1 MRTESHMKRKASLL
15 KQMIFYFS
23 IAFSLLF
30 SAFGTI
36 ILHYNTES
44 FREQSYGYCRQIVKS
59 HILNTDHYF
68 SQLKDISRIFVSD
81 ADILEA
87 VGLRNDAEAP
97 DYGKE
102 LTLQRNV
109 LDKIKQVDVLGNVDT
124 TLLIGSDYKCLYAYG
139 HSPKRDYDFS
149 REAWFSQ
156 AVTEGGYTSH
166 FTGLHSTPYLISDTG
181 SQTVSIITPIV
192 NTAQYM
198 ATRAAY
204 LMLDVRLAPILTG
217 EEMGKGVQF
226 AIYQGDNA
234 IYFPEGLLTS
244 SQWAEFDALRKTG
257 SGSFAL
263 MRKGFGGDSYL
274 VVRAQSQ
281 VSGWNILGFLPITE
295 IETLRNASTLFAAL
309 MAAASIALIAALS
322 LLISKSL
329 LGPLNQLVGRFND
342 IAAGDTGVTFA
353 PTRSKEI
360 DLLAGTA
367 SNMLESI
374 NRLSRESME
383 NQVLLSR
390 EQFKVLQHQ
399 INPHF
404 FNNTLQSIKA
414 LAMSGDA
421 AAISR
426 ITTLLGKILS
436 YSLYSPLDM
445 VPLDRE
451 IDYIESYILLQKI
464 RYPQITYT
472 IDCPEDLKAVSVP
485 KLIIQPIVENAIEH
499 GFVSV
504 KSGHIHLCVQAES
517 GEVHI
522 IIVDSGV
529 GFDQSKLEHIRQML
543 SNGTDDPGENH
554 IGIMNVHRRL
564 VSIYGPGYG
573 ISILSRP
580 GMQTSVV
587 LTVKR

>member
-1 MRTESHMKRKASLL
+1 
-15 KQMIFYFS
+15 MIFYFS

-30 SAFGTI
+30 SAFGSI
-36 ILHYNTES
+36 ILQYNTES
-44 FREQSYGYCRQIVKS
+44 FREQSYDYCRQIVKS
-59 HILNTDHYF
+59 HILITDHYF
-68 SQLKDISRIFVSD
+68 SQLKDISRIFAND

-87 VGLRNDAEAP
+87 VGARTKDGEP

-102 LTLQRNV
+102 LSLQRNV
-109 LDKIKQVDVLGNVDT
+109 LNKIKQVDVLGNVDT
-124 TLLIGSDYKCLYAYG
+124 TLLIGSDLKCLYAYG
-139 HSPKRDYDFS
+139 HSPKRDFDFS
-149 REAWFSQ
+149 REEWFSQ

-166 FTGLHSTPYLISDTG
+166 FTGLHNTPYLISDSG
-181 SQTVSIITPIV
+181 SQTVSIITPII

-198 ATRAAY
+198 ATQAAY

-217 EEMGKGVQF
+217 EGMGKGVQF
-226 AIYQGDNA
+226 AIYGGDEA
-234 IYFPEGLLTS
+234 IYFPEGLLSS
-244 SQWAEFDALRKTG
+244 SQWAEFNAQRSAG
-257 SGSFAL
+257 SDSFAL
-263 MRKGFGGDSYL
+263 MRKGFTGDSYL

-281 VSGWNILGFLPITE
+281 VSGWSILGFLPITE

-309 MAAASIALIAALS
+309 MIAASVALIAALS

-342 IAAGDTGVTFA
+342 IAAGDTSVTFA

-360 DLLAGTA
+360 DLLADTA
-367 SNMLESI
+367 RNMLESI

-383 NQVLLSR
+383 NQALLSR

-414 LAMSGDA
+414 LAMLGDS

-436 YSLYSPLDM
+436 YSVYSPLDM
-445 VPLDRE
+445 VPLERE
-451 IDYIESYILLQKI
+451 LDYIESYILLQMI
-464 RYPQITYT
+464 RYPQISYT
-472 IDCPEDLKAVSVP
+472 IDCPEEIKAVSVP

-499 GFVSV
+499 GFSNV
-504 KSGHIHLCVQAES
+504 KSGHIHLCAQAE
-517 GEVHI
+517 GEQVHI

-529 GFDQSKLEHIRQML
+529 GFDQNKLEQIQQLL
-543 SNGTDDPGENH
+543 SGGDDTACESH

-573 ISILSRP
+573 ITILSRP